1 MAATMVKMFLR
12 LALGGLLVVAVS
24 AQTDRSRDALF
35 AAIQRGAV
43 GEAER
48 LIAGG
53 ANPNGVGAD
62 GTPALMAAT
71 LFAGADMINLLLE
84 HGADANA
91 VGPAGTTALMW
102 AIPNLPAAT
111 VLVSHG
117 ADVNAKSASGRT
129 PLLVAASYPG
139 TTDLV
144 RLLLERGADLRAQ
157 DQAGINALALAVRS
171 ADVEVV
177 RLLVERGLDP
187 TTVAPGALRAGF
199 ARRDRPTTDYLMSK
213 GLKSTPEIFI
223 TAATWEPPE
232 FLARWIQLGA
242 DVNAA
247 ASPAQYG
254 RTALL
259 TAVTSEAAGADTLK
273 LLLDRGADPNVRTTE
288 GESPLDW
295 ALYKNDRSKIQ
306 VLEEHGA
313 MRGNGPRREEI
324 AAPSSTGSM
333 NSTRAS
339 LTSSVA
345 RLLDVAPS
353 FRDKTMCVSCH
364 HNALPALAAAT
375 VKGKGIEIN
384 EVQAHKNL
392 DDILTFF
399 QSSAPRMMLGDPA
412 VGGEALTAGYAQM
425 ALAASGHPGDS
436 VTATITHWLLAR
448 QMPDGS
454 WLGNGINRPPSEY
467 STISHTAIAAGGL
480 KSYPLAGR
488 QKQIAESL
496 QRARQWLVNSNAQS
510 AEERGMRLMGLVW
523 SEAPRAAVA
532 TAIKEIRDRQEAN
545 GGWSQFGRTAPDAYA
560 TGLSLYALH
569 VANVSPGD
577 ETYRKGVA
585 FLLGT
590 QYPDGTW
597 FVKTHAFPVQR
608 YFESGFPF
616 GRHQWI
622 SAAGTG
628 WASMAIAQT
637 LPDAKPSQGLAKR
650 P

>member
-1 MAATMVKMFLR
+1 MTATMVKMLLR
-12 LALGGLLVVAVS
+12 VALGGLLVVTVS
-24 AQTDRSRDALF
+24 AQADRSRDALF
-35 AAIQRGAV
+35 AAIHRGAV
-43 GEAER
+43 GEVER

-53 ANPNGVGAD
+53 AKPNSIDAD

-71 LFAGADMINLLLE
+71 LFADTDMVGLLLE
-84 HGADANA
+84 HGADPNG

-102 AIPNLPAAT
+102 AIPNLPVAK

-117 ADVNAKSASGRT
+117 ANVNAKSASERT
-129 PLLVAASYPG
+129 PVMVAASYPG
-139 TTDLV
+139 TIDLL
-144 RLLLERGADLRAQ
+144 RLLIEQGTDLRAQ
-157 DQAGINALALAVRS
+157 DRTGINALALAVRS
-171 ADVEVV
+171 SDVEVV
-177 RLLVERGLDP
+177 RFLVERGLDP
-187 TTVAPGALRAGF
+187 KALSPAALRSAF
-199 ARRDRPTTDYLMSK
+199 LRRDRATTDYLMSK
-213 GLKSTPEIFI
+213 GLNPAPEIFI

-232 FLARWIQLGA
+232 LLARWIQAGA

-247 ASPAQYG
+247 APPAQYG
-254 RTALL
+254 RTPLL
-259 TAVTSEAAGADTLK
+259 TAVTSEAASADTLK
-273 LLLDRGADPNVRTTE
+273 LLLDRGADPNARTTE

-306 VLEEHGA
+306 VLEERGA

-324 AAPSSTGSM
+324 AAPSSTGGIGG
-333 NSTRAS
+333 TRAS
-339 LTSSVA
+339 LTNSVA

-353 FRDKTMCVSCH
+353 FREKTNCISCH
-364 HNALPALAAAT
+364 HNAMPALAAAT
-375 VKGKGIEIN
+375 AKRKGIEIN
-384 EVQAHKNL
+384 EAQAHKNL
-392 DDILTFF
+392 DDILMFF

-425 ALAASGHPGDS
+425 ALAASDHPGDS
-436 VTATITHWLLAR
+436 VTATIAHWLLAR

-467 STISHTAIAAGGL
+467 STISHTAIAVGGL
-480 KSYPLAGR
+480 KAYPLPGR
-488 QKQIAESL
+488 QKQISESL
-496 QRARQWLVNSNAQS
+496 QRARQWLVASDPQS

-523 SEAPRAAVA
+523 SDAPGAQVAA
-532 TAIKEIRDRQEAN
+532 AIKGIRDRQEAN
-545 GGWSQFGRTAPDAYA
+545 GGWSQFARTAPDAYA

-569 VANVSPGD
+569 IANVSSSD
-577 ETYRKGVA
+577 DTYRKGVA
-585 FLLGT
+585 FLLGS

-597 FVKTHAFPVQR
+597 LVKTHAFPVQR

-637 LPDAKPSQGLAKR
+637 LPDAKPNQRLAKR